1 LRHEAES
8 PEERWPHL
16 EGLSGGPPV
25 MNFGASILLICRSS
39 FPTDT

>member
-1 LRHEAES
+1 LRHDAES
-8 PEERWPHL
+8 RKSVGHTWRVYQGE
-16 EGLSGGPPV
+16 PPV